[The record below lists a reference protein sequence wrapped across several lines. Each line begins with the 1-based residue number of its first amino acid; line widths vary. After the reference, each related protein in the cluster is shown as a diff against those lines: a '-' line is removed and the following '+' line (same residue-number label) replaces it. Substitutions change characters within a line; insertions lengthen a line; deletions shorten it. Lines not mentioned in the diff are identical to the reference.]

1 MHIQVLSAAKHL
13 FYRMFNLRKQ
23 NKATQIFSVS
33 QEKWFAFFN
42 DLHSHTEQKNLI
54 RLLITHLI
62 KIKSNLKI
70 DQQKKCLTGYLTDP
84 NYNLTRNEQ
93 KYILKLTNENDFIWN
108 KKGQNFLDF
117 CMYKIIRMHS
127 IALEIPIKKCSS
139 NMLINKGVKPFQE
152 FITPEHFKNIIYLEQ
167 KLLYRTLKYYHC
179 INSTQRKAIIK
190 QLLLAQGQLEIKE
203 DLNSIEKKDFDLV
216 NTALDFYILDI
227 MGRFKDVLEPD
238 V

>member
-54 RLLITHLI
+54 QLLITHLI

-84 NYNLTRNEQ
+84 NYNLTRKEQ

-139 NMLINKGVKPFQE
+139 NMLINK
-152 FITPEHFKNIIYLEQ
+152 
-167 KLLYRTLKYYHC
+167 
-179 INSTQRKAIIK
+179 
-190 QLLLAQGQLEIKE
+190 
-203 DLNSIEKKDFDLV
+203 
-216 NTALDFYILDI
+216 
-227 MGRFKDVLEPD
+227 
-238 V
+238 